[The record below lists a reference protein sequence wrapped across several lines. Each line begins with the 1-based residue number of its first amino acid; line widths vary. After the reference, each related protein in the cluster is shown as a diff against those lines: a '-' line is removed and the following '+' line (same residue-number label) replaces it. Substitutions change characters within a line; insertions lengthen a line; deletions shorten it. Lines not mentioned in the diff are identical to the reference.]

1 MERMFEDVKPG
12 DTVLLKDEIVILSGG
27 FGGRLSRQVWLSAEV
42 ESVTKTQLRLKN
54 GRRFM
59 RDRGCEYG
67 GNGCIRPVGYEER
80 SYGETTALSVTPDS
94 VIEQMEQTNKTL
106 YAFMGMIDRVDRNI
120 KSLLRPLL
128 DDPAAIEKLAEI
140 TRQMNELFP
149 KSTD

>member
-1 MERMFEDVKPG
+1 MMFENVKPG
-12 DTVLLKDEIVILSGG
+12 DTVLLKDEVIIMSGG
-27 FGGRLSRQVWLSAEV
+27 WGGTISRRVWRSAEV
-42 ESVTKTQLRLKN
+42 QSVTKTQLKLTN

-59 RDRGCEYG
+59 RDSGTEYG
-67 GNGCIRPVGYEER
+67 GKGYIRPVGYEER

-128 DDPAAIEKLAEI
+128 DDPAAIEKLADI

-149 KSTD
+149 KRSD